1 MALDELLGCKHKG
14 VAESHHV
21 DRSGG
26 RLSHPGHLLHQG
38 DLFGQRQLNLTLNN
52 CKTFSQASIRPSNFP
67 PGPPCLGWIGSLPY
81 LDVRNLSRS
90 FINLSQKYG
99 DIFSIFVGTKPVVV
113 LNSWTLISEG
123 SHLTLYY
130 LHIKQ
135 GGF

>member
-1 MALDELLGCKHKG
+1 MEHVGLRTWPLIIFTIVDNIFDNKG
-14 VAESHHV
+14 QV
-21 DRSGG
+21 
-26 RLSHPGHLLHQG
+26 
-38 DLFGQRQLNLTLNN
+38 F
-52 CKTFSQASIRPSNFP
+52 IPSFP
-67 PGPPCLGWIGSLPY
+67 F
-81 LDVRNLSRS
+81 S

-130 LHIKQ
+130 LHITQ